1 MPEPELLPP
10 ARRTLWTIIAIGFGV
25 MFLSSSIKGAYQVY
39 FRDLADLFE
48 LGRGQ
53 FALTGALFGL
63 VIGIVSPLV
72 GAVCD
77 RFGHCNTILSG
88 ALAGAASFFLL
99 GAIVSYPVFLV
110 AYGVIA
116 AYALAAMTFIPMG
129 LWIDQAFSHQHKGL
143 AYAAISNGVAIG
155 FMVLSPVWV
164 WFNGWLEWRLLAL
177 GLGVTFLLA
186 IAVPLWWARHRL
198 AEPRS
203 EQTPKPSGGMRGLSR
218 NLGQPVFLVLA
229 ISFAGCGAS
238 MAYIDLHYVPLMQEQ
253 QDAERIRAAG
263 PLGFCGGNRIAAVRE
278 SGDSPPATDQG
289 QTNGTPGAGPDSSL
303 FSPVAVALSVLGAF
317 ELIGALVVGFL
328 AARTQPALLLAMLYG
343 LRALILVVLALN
355 QSAIGFLLFASVF
368 GLTYMGTVILT
379 SLLCLQ
385 CYGPES
391 KGTMFGLLF
400 SIHQIAVFLTG
411 WLGGLARDLTGS
423 YTTTTLAVAA
433 VCLLALLAAVA
444 LHPLLREQRPLAG
457 ETAPGKPRR
466 PMTTPSYPET
476 TRPYPATRGI
486 SHAAD
491 Q

>member
-1 MPEPELLPP
+1 MPDPVR
-10 ARRTLWTIIAIGFGV
+10 AATTGRTLWTIIAIGFGV

-77 RFGHCNTILSG
+77 RFGPGNTIFSG
-88 ALAGAASFFLL
+88 ALAGGLSFLL
-99 GAIVSYPVFLV
+99 LGTIVSYPVFLI
-110 AYGVIA
+110 AYGVFA

-129 LWIDQAFSHQHKGL
+129 LWIDQAFRHQHKGL
-143 AYAAISNGVAIG
+143 AFAAISNGVAIG

-186 IAVPLWWARHRL
+186 IAIPLWWAGKRL
-198 AEPRS
+198 GG
-203 EQTPKPSGGMRGLSR
+203 TPDVHSQRPPQNPGSPGR
-218 NLGQPVFLVLA
+218 NLRQPVFLVLA
-229 ISFAGCGAS
+229 ISFAGCGSS
-238 MAYIDLHYVPLMQEQ
+238 MAFIDLHYVPLMQEQ
-253 QDAERIRAAG
+253 QDAEHISAAG
-263 PLGFCGGNRIAAVRE
+263 PLGFCGGNRIAAT
-278 SGDSPPATDQG
+278 GDTAGAPPAADPD
-289 QTNGTPGAGPDSSL
+289 PGRIGPTGASAPSL
-303 FSPVAVALSVLGAF
+303 FSPVALALSLLGAF

-328 AARTQPALLLAMLYG
+328 AARTQPALLLALLYG

-355 QSAIGFLLFASVF
+355 QSAAGFLLFASVF
-368 GLTYMGTVILT
+368 GVTYMGTVILT

-391 KGTMFGLLF
+391 KGKMFGLLF

-433 VCLLALLAAVA
+433 VCLLALLAAAA
-444 LHPLLREQRPLAG
+444 LHPVLREQNPRA
-457 ETAPGKPRR
+457 TAPPQPRSR
-466 PMTTPSYPET
+466 ATTLPVGPATS
-476 TRPYPATRGI
+476 RPYPATRGT